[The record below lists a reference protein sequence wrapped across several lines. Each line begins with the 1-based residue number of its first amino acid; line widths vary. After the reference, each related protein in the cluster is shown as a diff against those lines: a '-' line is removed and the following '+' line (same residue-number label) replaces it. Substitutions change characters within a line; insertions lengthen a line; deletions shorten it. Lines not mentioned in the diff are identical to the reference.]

1 MSILYEKDVWNK
13 SDVHSLENIEGFTIF
28 GDGKEPPS
36 DTTTD
41 NTTSN
46 VSSIFSSDDKTDD
59 TSKDTTE
66 NKKSES
72 TKHKIGAFFSSD
84 ETKTDDTPKEGNK
97 LESVLPETPV
107 NNRDAKKFIVRM
119 VEMFIGFLVGI
130 VTVAYILFTS
140 TDSSLYA
147 KTSDD
152 GKPSDDTSKTTPDQT
167 TDDLIKEGFAAIFRE
182 NAEHTFDFC
191 MELAQ
196 YLSSKVD
203 KTLNAPKNRFDL
215 LYVFM
220 TFIVLMMMIAN
231 PAILAIGYMAG
242 FSLIL
247 IAYSIIASFTF
258 DAGLLKYVFPTI
270 GKLLKDVISYITD
283 PKHWKVLLITIVV
296 FFFFGALFFGLT
308 SFIPTIF
315 RYIGIFLIGVL
326 MLGLIL
332 TMLFTTFYMFYFVF
346 TVFANKNMWD
356 LAKKIFMESRK
367 LILILTMYG
376 IGYNMLSYLSGYSI
390 PTGLFQ
396 LSIGTFLAYFL
407 FGLATLL
414 GGSFMYEYAK
424 DDKNITESYYSIY
437 TIISI
442 AFGYLMAGFW

>member
-13 SDVHSLENIEGFTIF
+13 DDVQSLENIEGFTIF
-28 GDGKEPPS
+28 GNETPKTDTPVDTPVDTPADTPADTSEDTLNKDNLSSTADDIKSSIPSKDTFSSILPDTKTTTETTTDTPS
-36 DTTTD
+36 DTPPEDTR
-41 NTTSN
+41 N
-46 VSSIFSSDDKTDD
+46 V
-59 TSKDTTE
+59 
-66 NKKSES
+66 
-72 TKHKIGAFFSSD
+72 
-84 ETKTDDTPKEGNK
+84 
-97 LESVLPETPV
+97 
-107 NNRDAKKFIVRM
+107 KKFIVRM

-140 TDSSLYA
+140 TSSSLYE
-147 KTSDD
+147 TS
-152 GKPSDDTSKTTPDQT
+152 PHAERT
-167 TDDLIKEGFAAIFRE
+167 TDDLLKEGFAAMFRE

-196 YLSSKVD
+196 YLSGKVD

-231 PAILAIGYMAG
+231 PAILAIGYIAG

-270 GKLLKDVISYITD
+270 GKLLQDVISYITD
-283 PKHWKVLLITIVV
+283 PKHWKVLLITVIVL
-296 FFFFGALFFGLT
+296 FFFGALLFGLT

-356 LAKKIFMESRK
+356 LAKKIFMQSKK

-376 IGYNMLSYLSGYSI
+376 IGYNMLSYLSGYSV
-390 PTGLFQ
+390 PTGIAKISL
-396 LSIGTFLAYFL
+396 GTFMAYTL
-407 FGLATLL
+407 FAMATLL
-414 GGSFMYEYAK
+414 GGTFMYEYQK
-424 DDKNITESYYSIY
+424 EVKVTDTYYSVFS
-437 TIISI
+437 IISI
-442 AFGYLMAGFW
+442 VFGYLMAGFW

>member
-1 MSILYEKDVWNK
+1 M
-13 SDVHSLENIEGFTIF
+13 
-28 GDGKEPPS
+28 
-36 DTTTD
+36 
-41 NTTSN
+41 
-46 VSSIFSSDDKTDD
+46 
-59 TSKDTTE
+59 
-66 NKKSES
+66 
-72 TKHKIGAFFSSD
+72 
-84 ETKTDDTPKEGNK
+84 
-97 LESVLPETPV
+97 LPETPV

-140 TDSSLYA
+140 TSSSLYE
-147 KTSDD
+147 TS
-152 GKPSDDTSKTTPDQT
+152 PHAERT
-167 TDDLIKEGFAAIFRE
+167 TDDLLKEGFAAMFRE

-231 PAILAIGYMAG
+231 PAILAIGYVAG

-270 GKLLKDVISYITD
+270 AKLVQDLISYITD
-283 PKHWKVLLITIVV
+283 PKHWKVLLITVIVL
-296 FFFFGALFFGLT
+296 FFFGALLFGLT

-356 LAKKIFMESRK
+356 LAKKIFMQSKK

-376 IGYNMLSYLSGYSI
+376 IGYNMLSYLSGYSV
-390 PTGLFQ
+390 PTGIAKISL
-396 LSIGTFLAYFL
+396 GTFMAYTL
-407 FGLATLL
+407 FAMATLL
-414 GGSFMYEYAK
+414 GGTFMYEYQK
-424 DDKNITESYYSIY
+424 EVKVTDTYYSVFS
-437 TIISI
+437 IISI
-442 AFGYLMAGFW
+442 VFGYLMAGFW

>member
-13 SDVHSLENIEGFTIF
+13 HDVQSLENIEGFTIF
-28 GDGKEPPS
+28 GNETPKTDTPEDSPKDTPADTPEDTPEDTSNKDNLSSTADDIKSSIPS
-36 DTTTD
+36 KDTFSSILPDTTT
-41 NTTSN
+41 
-46 VSSIFSSDDKTDD
+46 
-59 TSKDTTE
+59 TTE
-66 NKKSES
+66 
-72 TKHKIGAFFSSD
+72 TP
-84 ETKTDDTPKEGNK
+84 TDTP
-97 LESVLPETPV
+97 PEDTRNV
-107 NNRDAKKFIVRM
+107 KKFIVRM

-140 TDSSLYA
+140 TSSSLYER
-147 KTSDD
+147 T
-152 GKPSDDTSKTTPDQT
+152 PHTEKTTDE
-167 TDDLIKEGFAAIFRE
+167 LLKEGFAAIFRE

-247 IAYSIIASFTF
+247 IAYSVIASFTF

-270 GKLLKDVISYITD
+270 GKLLQDVISYITD
-283 PKHWKVLLITIVV
+283 PKHWKVLLITVV
-296 FFFFGALFFGLT
+296 VLFFFGALLFGLT

-356 LAKKIFMESRK
+356 LAKKIFMESKK

-376 IGYNMLSYLSGYSI
+376 IGYNMLSYLSGYSV
-390 PTGLFQ
+390 PTGIAKISL
-396 LSIGTFLAYFL
+396 GTFMAYTL
-407 FGLATLL
+407 FAMATLL
-414 GGSFMYEYAK
+414 GGTFMYEYQK
-424 DDKNITESYYSIY
+424 EVKVTDNYYSIFS
-437 TIISI
+437 IISI
-442 AFGYLMAGFW
+442 VFGYLMAGFW

>member
-13 SDVHSLENIEGFTIF
+13 DDVQSLENIEGFTIF
-28 GDGKEPPS
+28 GNETPKTDIPVDTPKDSPEDSPEDTSADTSDTNNDSLSSTADDIKSSIPSKDTFSSILPDTTTTTETPTDTPS
-36 DTTTD
+36 DTPPEDTR
-41 NTTSN
+41 N
-46 VSSIFSSDDKTDD
+46 V
-59 TSKDTTE
+59 
-66 NKKSES
+66 
-72 TKHKIGAFFSSD
+72 
-84 ETKTDDTPKEGNK
+84 
-97 LESVLPETPV
+97 
-107 NNRDAKKFIVRM
+107 KKFIVRM

-152 GKPSDDTSKTTPDQT
+152 GKPSDDTSKTTPKQT

-196 YLSSKVD
+196 YLSSKVN

-231 PAILAIGYMAG
+231 PAILAIGYIAG

-270 GKLLKDVISYITD
+270 GKLLQDVISYITD
-283 PKHWKVLLITIVV
+283 PKHWKVLLITVV
-296 FFFFGALFFGLT
+296 VLFFFGALLFGLT

-356 LAKKIFMESRK
+356 LAKKIFMQSKK

-376 IGYNMLSYLSGYSI
+376 IGYNMLSYLSGYSV
-390 PTGLFQ
+390 PTGIAKISL
-396 LSIGTFLAYFL
+396 GTFMAYTL
-407 FGLATLL
+407 FAMATLL
-414 GGSFMYEYAK
+414 GGTFMYEYQK
-424 DDKNITESYYSIY
+424 EDVKVTDSYYSIFS
-437 TIISI
+437 IISI
-442 AFGYLMAGFW
+442 VFGYLMAGFW